1 MRCLRFVLRTTSL
14 ATLVMVV
21 TLQSAQAQAVPI
33 KRAFD
38 RVSVGLFAGAAGLNA
53 GTSKSDTPGEPYNPA
68 APDVAIN
75 LDIPF
80 RPTGS
85 FRAEIGRA
93 TWNIAYQEPGPLRE
107 QSIAQWRGLFTYV
120 HAPWRSRQ
128 PVVAYVGGGAGI
140 YIYDSPDGPIGVRR
154 RHGPHMQ
161 LGAMIA
167 PARSRVSFDGG
178 VRLQFMLSPNAGVG
192 DANYQRVPNGPI
204 KSVIL
209 IIPSAF
215 LGARVHF

>member
-1 MRCLRFVLRTTSL
+1 M
-14 ATLVMVV
+14 
-21 TLQSAQAQAVPI
+21 
-33 KRAFD
+33 
-38 RVSVGLFAGAAGLNA
+38 
-53 GTSKSDTPGEPYNPA
+53 
-68 APDVAIN
+68 AIN
-75 LDIPF
+75 VDFPS

-93 TWNIAYQEPGPLRE
+93 TWNIVYQEPGLLRE

-128 PVVAYVGGGAGI
+128 PVVPYVGGGAGI
-140 YIYDSPDGPIGVRR
+140 YIYDSRNGPIGVRR
-154 RHGPHMQ
+154 RHGPHIQ

-167 PARSRVSFDGG
+167 PARARVSFEGG
-178 VRLQFMLSPNAGVG
+178 VRVQIMMSPNAGVR

-204 KSVIL
+204 KSVML

-215 LGARVHF
+215 LGARVRF